1 MNWGKGIIIGMGLFM
16 GFILTLVTIMM
27 RQKIDLVEE
36 DYYKRELN
44 YDEQFNAQKMYASS
58 SGKISFE
65 TKSDSLLIRF
75 PKDFRSKEVTIH
87 FQRPNDKNSDLSFT
101 VKPLEKVF
109 IPTTAFPK
117 GIFNCTIEG
126 SIRNQPYEMSQQV
139 TIQ

>member
-1 MNWGKGIIIGMGLFM
+1 MVLFM

-36 DYYKRELN
+36 DYYNRELN
-44 YDEQFNAQKMYASS
+44 YNAQFNAQKVYASTS
-58 SGKISFE
+58 EKIRFE
-65 TKSDSLLIRF
+65 TKPDSLFIHF
-75 PKDFRSKEVTIH
+75 PKKFLSKEVTIN

-101 VKPLEKVF
+101 VKPQEKVL

-117 GIFNCTIEG
+117 GLFSCTIQG
-126 SIRNQPYEMSQQV
+126 SVQGQPYEMSQQV